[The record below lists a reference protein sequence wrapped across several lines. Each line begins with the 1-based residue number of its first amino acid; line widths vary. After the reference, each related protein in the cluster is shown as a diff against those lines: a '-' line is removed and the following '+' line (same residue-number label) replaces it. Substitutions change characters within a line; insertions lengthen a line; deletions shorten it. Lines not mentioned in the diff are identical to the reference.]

1 MTVEN
6 TDLERR
12 VLAHERILQTLI
24 AELAAGNPR
33 IIDAVKEKFVVE
45 ARRSYQHDYVETDDY
60 AEQFMVEVQRLI
72 RSLPQRDAQ
81 LQPKADQPEPA
92 LFANATRKP
101 ADLIRT
107 KLRHGV
113 WHVTRNDTFLGD
125 YKAPGP
131 AFDAAIKLAR
141 DIERDGGSALVQFG
155 E

>member
-24 AELAAGNPR
+24 AELSAGNPG

-45 ARRSYQHDYVETDDY
+45 SRRSYQHDYVETDDY

-72 RSLPQRDAQ
+72 RSLPRRDSQ
-81 LQPKADQPEPA
+81 PEPKADQAEPA
-92 LFANATRKP
+92 LLAHTTRRP
-101 ADLIRT
+101 RDLIRT
-107 KLRHGV
+107 QLRHGV

-125 YKAPGP
+125 YKAAEP